1 MSIRIG
7 IEGGERIKSLLRLG
21 DVGLNDYTAWP
32 LGHDWTSARC
42 LVSVGRMKAATNPS
56 SEKLVYCR
64 WTGCRHPS
72 WRSLWLP
79 LVVRGG
85 GPRNGLRGGPHGG
98 CPRRLPMVVPH
109 GNPPWRSPPW
119 RPTCGSPWRPPW
131 QAWWH
136 SRGGCGGPCG
146 CSLRFMS
153 THVIMSPMLLRRRT
167 PATLLLWPSTEMP
180 DTALSRAQFT
190 GKMGRGHNTIANA
203 IAVPSCPSARVSRVK
218 AKQGIGSPARQSSGI
233 FIAAK
238 RGYFVTLQV

>member
-21 DVGLNDYTAWP
+21 DVGLNDCTAWP

-56 SEKLVYCR
+56 SEELVYCR

-98 CPRRLPMVVPH
+98 CPRRLPVVVPH
-109 GNPPWRSPPW
+109 GNRPPVATHLWFPMAAPMADLVAFPWRLW
-119 RPTCGSPWRPPW
+119 R
-131 QAWWH
+131 
-136 SRGGCGGPCG
+136 
-146 CSLRFMS
+146 SLWMFVAVHVNS
-153 THVIMSPMLLRRRT
+153 CHHITHVAATADSRDIIAMAIHRDARYRT
-167 PATLLLWPSTEMP
+167 IQGSI
-180 DTALSRAQFT
+180 
-190 GKMGRGHNTIANA
+190 RG
-203 IAVPSCPSARVSRVK
+203 
-218 AKQGIGSPARQSSGI
+218 
-233 FIAAK
+233 
-238 RGYFVTLQV
+238 

>member
-1 MSIRIG
+1 MAEGWLSAYSSMSIRIG

-21 DVGLNDYTAWP
+21 DVGLNDCTAWP

-98 CPRRLPMVVPH
+98 CPRRLPVVVPH
-109 GNPPWRSPPW
+109 GNPPWRSPRGDPLVVPHGGPHG
-119 RPTCGSPWRPPW
+119 RPGGIPVAVVAVPVDVRCGSC
-131 QAWWH
+131 Q
-136 SRGGCGGPCG
+136 
-146 CSLRFMS
+146 LM
-153 THVIMSPMLLRRRT
+153 
-167 PATLLLWPSTEMP
+167 
-180 DTALSRAQFT
+180 
-190 GKMGRGHNTIANA
+190 
-203 IAVPSCPSARVSRVK
+203 PSCHPCCCDGGLPRHYCYGHPPRCPTPHYLGLNPQVRWGAGTTPLQTPSPCRRVQVPES
-218 AKQGIGSPARQSSGI
+218 QG
-233 FIAAK
+233 
-238 RGYFVTLQV
+238 